1 MDVSYPAT
9 AHYPHVAG
17 APPVAL
23 DPNPADNFVYK
34 GLRYAEN
41 DAAVDTD
48 KKFTATTPGHAVLL
62 FSEIQRDG
70 RGQAREFLRVR
81 VVETKDWESVLID
94 GTAIIGRRVPDLGA
108 DAAGLGTVMSTTRR
122 MWRGT
127 TLSSMTPH
135 SSGRQT

>member
-1 MDVSYPAT
+1 MTGWTCPVRRRHITRTLP
-9 AHYPHVAG
+9 G

-70 RGQAREFLRVR
+70 RGQAREFLRSLSGLSR
-81 VVETKDWESVLID
+81 RRIGYRCSVPGPPSLVA
-94 GTAIIGRRVPDLGA
+94 GFRIGGRTLPVLGR
-108 DAAGLGTVMSTTRR
+108 VMSDDPKNVA
-122 MWRGT
+122 
-127 TLSSMTPH
+127 S
-135 SSGRQT
+135 